1 MLRRSRK
8 KSAVVPYVGTWIEIT
23 AVTTLFFWASRRSLR
38 GNVDRNIPYVGTWI
52 EIRKGSTLMITAWVV
67 PYVGTWIE
75 IYRGKYLHAKCYSRS
90 LRGNV
95 DRNSLK
101 GVKT

>member
-1 MLRRSRK
+1 MTFRVHTSI
-8 KSAVVPYVGTWIEIT
+8 VVPYVGTWIEICSYLL
-23 AVTTLFFWASRRSLR
+23 AL
-38 GNVDRNIPYVGTWI
+38 VGFC
-52 EIRKGSTLMITAWVV
+52 VV

-75 IYRGKYLHAKCYSRS
+75 ILFPRVLDVEPSGRS

-101 GVKT
+101 